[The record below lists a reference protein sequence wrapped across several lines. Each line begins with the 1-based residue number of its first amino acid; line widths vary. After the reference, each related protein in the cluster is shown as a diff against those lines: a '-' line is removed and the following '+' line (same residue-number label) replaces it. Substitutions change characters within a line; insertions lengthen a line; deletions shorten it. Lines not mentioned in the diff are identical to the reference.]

1 MNKPMDEF
9 CEQMAVILD
18 AVTVG
23 ESDVLADFE
32 VWDSLAVL
40 STLALLDSNYGV
52 NLTATD
58 LKGVRTVGDLWKLA
72 EAKKKV

>member
-1 MNKPMDEF
+1 MNAF

-18 AVTVG
+18 VVTVK

-40 STLALLDSNYGV
+40 STLALLDSKYGV
-52 NLTATD
+52 NLTAMD
-58 LKGVRTVGDLWKLA
+58 MEGVRTVADLWKLV
-72 EAKKKV
+72 EAKKKA